1 MRDTDVEDDDYT
13 NHGGFLHDDGGDDDD
28 DDDDFQARPLV
39 LPDKILGSCNR
50 CNW

>member
-1 MRDTDVEDDDYT
+1 MRDTDVEDDDDT

-39 LPDKILGSCNR
+39 LPDKILGSFNR
-50 CNW
+50 CN

>member
-39 LPDKILGSCNR
+39 LPDKILRSCNR
-50 CNW
+50 CN

>member
-1 MRDTDVEDDDYT
+1 MRDTDVEDDDDT

-39 LPDKILGSCNR
+39 RPDKILGSCN
-50 CNW
+50 